1 MKDKI
6 KNISFWNYPYTDL
19 KIKIP
24 RRQLFAL
31 IVKELHIFSNDEDSI
46 GSLKLSSLG
55 SMEDKMFEKL
65 IPFIN
70 HEDKIYVKNKAI
82 VLYNKS
88 LEEPQELCCADDLSH
103 LVINQFNGNNSIKY
117 ISKSLSKNAGIS
129 LAQSYNYTRGL
140 FLTLVSFGVCVPLNN
155 RV

>member
-1 MKDKI
+1 
-6 KNISFWNYPYTDL
+6 
-19 KIKIP
+19 
-24 RRQLFAL
+24 
-31 IVKELHIFSNDEDSI
+31 
-46 GSLKLSSLG
+46 
-55 SMEDKMFEKL
+55 MFEKL

-103 LVINQFNGNNSIKY
+103 LVINQFNGNNSIKH